1 MVVWKSGM
9 DGLIIYGPDR
19 RLINHSELKI
29 ALKSLQF
36 AGKIAPKSLKITQNR
51 SISLDFAQNRF
62 KLGSK
67 FDIRDQTRLKFG
79 HRQVISG
86 VWWW

>member
-1 MVVWKSGM
+1 M

-36 AGKIAPKSLKITQNR
+36 AGKIAPKSLKIAQNR

-67 FDIRDQTRLKFG
+67 FDIRSNSAKVWSSAG
-79 HRQVISG
+79 HRVSG
-86 VWWW
+86 GGDMYV